1 MKIGIVCPEP
11 EVVGNDFPFAHRFAD
26 VRLLFVRKII
36 VISVSEQRELN
47 YEIFVRNDGFVKRDE
62 LSVFGLY
69 GRVFCVVVSKS
80 HDFYPSRAFF
90 RKVFIEFAHYNV
102 AKSYQ
107 NSAAFI
113 FCFERAVVF
122 VVEIIGSVFLRETE
136 NLDVRVF
143 FDILF
148 HFVDDDLR
156 NAYVHAFVELAVVR
170 NSVRDIYRRQNFGVY
185 VNKTVKLGV
194 VVAVFFKR
202 NVKMKVVIYVSAVN
216 RRLSAVRFIHFG
228 K

>member
-1 MKIGIVCPEP
+1 M
-11 EVVGNDFPFAHRFAD
+11 
-26 VRLLFVRKII
+26 
-36 VISVSEQRELN
+36 
-47 YEIFVRNDGFVKRDE
+47 
-62 LSVFGLY
+62 
-69 GRVFCVVVSKS
+69 
-80 HDFYPSRAFF
+80 
-90 RKVFIEFAHYNV
+90 
-102 AKSYQ
+102 
-107 NSAAFI
+107 
-113 FCFERAVVF
+113 F